1 MLGALKSVSVKKN
14 KDNRIND
21 FSSEIFQ
28 RSLETIRNDLKNSKA
43 ELIIDAMLKEEAR
56 QEIKE
61 IIERKYAAHFM
72 DFEENKLEEVYEYV
86 VSEIVGT
93 GVIERLIKERPDITD
108 ISYNGSYLIVESSDY
123 KEIYKDTDHQ
133 ITDDYITR
141 LIQKFAHAVGKEF
154 TPKKPIFDGVYGS
167 VRINA
172 VHSQNTTGN
181 STMSL
186 RIVRPKLALN
196 EENFEMFAPK
206 FIYEFFKI
214 VMESR
219 NNILIS
225 GETGTGKTELLKLL
239 FSFVLFEH
247 KAIMI
252 EDVPETHVKSLF
264 PDKDVFSW
272 LTGNGVSVT
281 DEIIA
286 ALRNNLRWLMI
297 SELRGKETYEMI
309 QAVLSGHHVVTSLHS
324 VDAETSPKR
333 LVNMSKIGYQ
343 VDEKSLEEDIM
354 RYFNFGFHIKRVVV
368 KTVDAKGKQIKRVI
382 RYLAKIV
389 EYSIEG
395 CQMVFEQKYRN
406 GRFTFSTGELS
417 EEFHDKL
424 AEIDLSYELP
434 KYTDEL
440 ANKEGLVICR

>member
-1 MLGALKSVSVKKN
+1 MLEKFKNVTVKTKKN
-14 KDNRIND
+14 YFD
-21 FSSEIFQ
+21 FNSKNFQ
-28 RSLETIRNDLKNSKA
+28 QSVETIRNDLKNSKA
-43 ELIIDAMLKEEAR
+43 ELVIDAMLIEEAR
-56 QEIKE
+56 LEIKK
-61 IIERKYAAHFM
+61 IIKNNYEAHFM
-72 DFEENKLEEVYEYV
+72 DCDENGLDEVYEYV

-123 KEIYKDTDHQ
+123 KEIYKNADHQ
-133 ITDDYITR
+133 ITEQYITR

-154 TPKKPIFDGVYGS
+154 TPKNPIFDGVYGS
-167 VRINA
+167 IRINA

-196 EENFEMFAPK
+196 ENNFEMFAPK
-206 FIYEFFKI
+206 FIYDFFKVVI
-214 VMESR
+214 ESR
-219 NNILIS
+219 NNVLIS

-239 FSFVLFEH
+239 FSFVRFEH

-286 ALRNNLRWLMI
+286 GLRNNPRWIMI
-297 SELRGKETYEMI
+297 SELRGREAYETI
-309 QAVLSGHHVVTSLHS
+309 QAVLSGHHVLTSLHS

-354 RYFNFGFHIKRVVV
+354 RYFNFGFHIKRIVV
-368 KTVDAKGKQIKRVI
+368 KTRDKEGKLINRVI

-389 EYSIEG
+389 EYSVEG

-406 GRFTFSTGELS
+406 GKFTFSTGELS
-417 EEFHDKL
+417 DEFYEKL
-424 AEIDLSYELP
+424 AEVDLSYELP
-434 KYTDEL
+434 KHTDET
-440 ANKEGLVICR
+440 AFKKDLVISR

>member
-1 MLGALKSVSVKKN
+1 MLEKFKNVTGKTKKNHFDFNSKNFQKSV
-14 KDNRIND
+14 
-21 FSSEIFQ
+21 
-28 RSLETIRNDLKNSKA
+28 ETIRNDLKNSKA
-43 ELIIDAMLKEEAR
+43 ELVIDAMLIEEAR
-56 QEIKE
+56 LEIKK
-61 IIERKYAAHFM
+61 IIKNNYEAHFM
-72 DFEENKLEEVYEYV
+72 DCDENGLDEVYEYV

-108 ISYNGSYLIVESSDY
+108 ISYNGSHLIVESSDY
-123 KEIYKDTDHQ
+123 KEIYKNADHQ
-133 ITDDYITR
+133 ITEQYITR

-154 TPKKPIFDGVYGS
+154 TPKNPIFDGVYGS
-167 VRINA
+167 IRINA

-196 EENFEMFAPK
+196 ENNFEMFAPK
-206 FIYEFFKI
+206 FIYDFFKVVI
-214 VMESR
+214 ESR
-219 NNILIS
+219 NNVLIS

-239 FSFVLFEH
+239 FSFVRFEH

-286 ALRNNLRWLMI
+286 GLRNNPRWIMI
-297 SELRGKETYEMI
+297 SELRGREAYETI
-309 QAVLSGHHVVTSLHS
+309 QAVLSGHHVLTSLHS

-354 RYFNFGFHIKRVVV
+354 RYFNFGFHIKRIVV
-368 KTVDAKGKQIKRVI
+368 KTRDKEGKLINRVI

-389 EYSIEG
+389 EYSVEG

-406 GRFTFSTGELS
+406 GKFTFSTGELS
-417 EEFHDKL
+417 DEFYEKL
-424 AEIDLSYELP
+424 AEVDLSYELP
-434 KYTDEL
+434 KHTDET
-440 ANKEGLVICR
+440 AFKKDLVISR

>member
-1 MLGALKSVSVKKN
+1 MKRFSVKKTN
-14 KDNRIND
+14 GHNTD
-21 FSSEIFQ
+21 FKNFDAK
-28 RSLETIRNDLKNSKA
+28 RLENIRNDLKNRHA
-43 ELIIDAMLKEEAR
+43 ELVIDALLKDEAR
-56 QEIKE
+56 QEIKR
-61 IIERKYAAHFM
+61 IIKKDYPAYFM
-72 DFEENKLEEVYEYV
+72 DFDEDKVDDVIEYV
-86 VSEIVGT
+86 VSELVGT
-93 GVIERLIKERPDITD
+93 GVIERLIKDRPDITD
-108 ISYNGSYLIVESSDY
+108 ISYNGNHLIVESSDY
-123 KEIYKDTDHQ
+123 KEIYKENEHQ
-133 ITDDYITR
+133 ITEQYITR
-141 LIQKFAHAVGKEF
+141 LIQKFAHAVKKDF
-154 TPKKPIFDGVYGS
+154 TPKNPIFDGVYGS
-167 VRINA
+167 IRINA

-272 LTGNGVSVT
+272 LTGNGVTVT

-368 KTVDAKGKQIKRVI
+368 KTTDTNGNQIKRVI

-389 EYSIEG
+389 EYSVEG
-395 CQMVFEQKYRN
+395 CEMVFEQKYRH
-406 GRFTFSTGELS
+406 GKFTYSTGTLS
-417 EEFHDKL
+417 EEFYDKL

-434 KYTDEL
+434 KHTDEV
-440 ANKEGLVICR
+440 AVKKGLVISR

>member
-1 MLGALKSVSVKKN
+1 MKKLSVKKIN
-14 KDNRIND
+14 GHNTDFND
-21 FSSEIFQ
+21 FDAK
-28 RSLETIRNDLKNSKA
+28 RLENIRNDLKNRHA
-43 ELIIDAMLKEEAR
+43 ELVIDALLKEEAR
-56 QEIKE
+56 QEIKR
-61 IIERKYAAHFM
+61 IIKKDYPAYFM
-72 DFEENKLEEVYEYV
+72 DYDEDKVDDVIEYV
-86 VSEIVGT
+86 VSELVGT
-93 GVIERLIKERPDITD
+93 GVIERLIKDRPDITD
-108 ISYNGSYLIVESSDY
+108 ISYNGSHLIVESSDY
-123 KEIYKDTDHQ
+123 KEIYKDNEHQ
-133 ITDDYITR
+133 ITEQYITR

-154 TPKKPIFDGVYGS
+154 TPKNPIFDGVYGS
-167 VRINA
+167 IRINA

-219 NNILIS
+219 NSILIS

-252 EDVPETHVKSLF
+252 EDVPETHVKPLF
-264 PDKDVFSW
+264 PAKDVLSW
-272 LTGNGVSVT
+272 LTGNGVTVT
-281 DEIIA
+281 DEIVA

-333 LVNMSKIGYQ
+333 LVNMSKMGYQ

-368 KTVDAKGKQIKRVI
+368 KTTDTSGNQIKRII

-389 EYSIEG
+389 EYSVEG
-395 CQMVFEQKYRN
+395 CEMVFEQKYRN
-406 GRFTFSTGELS
+406 GKFTYSTGTLS
-417 EEFHDKL
+417 EEFYDKL

-434 KYTDEL
+434 KYTDEV
-440 ANKEGLVICR
+440 AVKKGLVISK

>member
-1 MLGALKSVSVKKN
+1 MKN
-14 KDNRIND
+14 AH
-21 FSSEIFQ
+21 
-28 RSLETIRNDLKNSKA
+28 A
-43 ELIIDAMLKEEAR
+43 ELVIDAMLKEEAR
-56 QEIKE
+56 QEIKK
-61 IIERKYAAHFM
+61 IIKNNYAAHFM
-72 DFEENKLEEVYEYV
+72 DYDENKLDDVYEYV

-93 GVIERLIKERPDITD
+93 GVVERLIKERPDITD

-133 ITDDYITR
+133 ITDQYITR

-154 TPKKPIFDGVYGS
+154 TPKNPIFDGVYGS
-167 VRINA
+167 IRINA

-206 FIYEFFKI
+206 FIYDFFK
-214 VMESR
+214 VVVESR
-219 NNILIS
+219 NSILIS

-264 PDKDVFSW
+264 PGKDVFSW

-281 DEIIA
+281 DEIIG
-286 ALRNNLRWLMI
+286 ALRNNPRWIMI
-297 SELRGKETYEMI
+297 SELRGREAYEMI
-309 QAVLSGHHVVTSLHS
+309 QAVLSGHHVISSLHS

-368 KTVDAKGKQIKRVI
+368 KTRDNDGKPIKRVI
-382 RYLAKIV
+382 RFLAKIV
-389 EYSIEG
+389 EYSIDG

-406 GRFTFSTGELS
+406 GKFTFSTGELS
-417 EEFHDKL
+417 EEFYDKL
-424 AEIDLSYELP
+424 AEVDLSYKLP
-434 KYTDEL
+434 KYMDEI
-440 ANKEGLVICR
+440 ANKKGLVISR

>member
-1 MLGALKSVSVKKN
+1 MKKFSVKKTN
-14 KDNRIND
+14 GHNTDFND
-21 FSSEIFQ
+21 FDTK
-28 RSLETIRNDLKNSKA
+28 RLENIRNDLKNRHA
-43 ELIIDAMLKEEAR
+43 ELVIDALLKEEAR
-56 QEIKE
+56 QEIKR
-61 IIERKYAAHFM
+61 IIKKDYPAYFM
-72 DFEENKLEEVYEYV
+72 DYDEDKVDDVIEYV
-86 VSEIVGT
+86 VSELVGT
-93 GVIERLIKERPDITD
+93 GVIERLIKDRPDITD
-108 ISYNGSYLIVESSDY
+108 ISYNGSHLIVESSDY
-123 KEIYKDTDHQ
+123 KEIYKDNEHQ
-133 ITDDYITR
+133 ITEQYITR

-154 TPKKPIFDGVYGS
+154 TPKNPIFDGVYGS
-167 VRINA
+167 IRINA

-219 NNILIS
+219 NSILIS

-252 EDVPETHVKSLF
+252 EDVPETHVKPLF
-264 PDKDVFSW
+264 PAKDVLSW
-272 LTGNGVSVT
+272 LTGNGVTVT
-281 DEIIA
+281 DEIVA

-333 LVNMSKIGYQ
+333 LVNMSKMGYQ

-368 KTVDAKGKQIKRVI
+368 KTTDTSGNQIKRII

-389 EYSIEG
+389 EYSVEG
-395 CQMVFEQKYRN
+395 CEMVFEQKYRN
-406 GRFTFSTGELS
+406 GKFTYSTGTLS
-417 EEFHDKL
+417 EEFYDKL
-424 AEIDLSYELP
+424 AEIDMSYELP
-434 KYTDEL
+434 KYTDEV
-440 ANKEGLVICR
+440 AVKKGLVISK

>member
-1 MLGALKSVSVKKN
+1 MLEKFKNVTGKTKKN
-14 KDNRIND
+14 HFD
-21 FSSEIFQ
+21 FNSKNFQ
-28 RSLETIRNDLKNSKA
+28 QSVETIRNDLKNSKA
-43 ELIIDAMLKEEAR
+43 ELVIDAMLIEEAR
-56 QEIKE
+56 LEIKK
-61 IIERKYAAHFM
+61 IIKNNYEAHFM
-72 DFEENKLEEVYEYV
+72 DCDENGLDEVYEYV

-123 KEIYKDTDHQ
+123 KEIYKNADHQ
-133 ITDDYITR
+133 ITEQYITR

-154 TPKKPIFDGVYGS
+154 TPKNPIFDGVYGS
-167 VRINA
+167 IRINA

-196 EENFEMFAPK
+196 ENNFEMFAPK
-206 FIYEFFKI
+206 FIYDFFKVVI
-214 VMESR
+214 ESR
-219 NNILIS
+219 NNVLIS

-239 FSFVLFEH
+239 FSFVRFEH

-252 EDVPETHVKSLF
+252 EDVPETHVKTLF

-286 ALRNNLRWLMI
+286 GLRNNPRWIMI
-297 SELRGKETYEMI
+297 SELRGREAYETI
-309 QAVLSGHHVVTSLHS
+309 QAVLSGHHVLTSLHS

-354 RYFNFGFHIKRVVV
+354 RYFNFGFHIKRIVV
-368 KTVDAKGKQIKRVI
+368 KTRDKEGKQINRVI

-389 EYSIEG
+389 EYSVEG

-406 GRFTFSTGELS
+406 GKFTFSSGELS
-417 EEFHDKL
+417 DEFYEKL
-424 AEIDLSYELP
+424 AEVDLSYELP
-434 KYTDEL
+434 KHTDET
-440 ANKEGLVICR
+440 AFKKDLVISR

>member
-1 MLGALKSVSVKKN
+1 MLEKFKNVTGKTKKNHFDFNSKNFQKSV
-14 KDNRIND
+14 
-21 FSSEIFQ
+21 
-28 RSLETIRNDLKNSKA
+28 ETIRNDLKNSKA
-43 ELIIDAMLKEEAR
+43 ELVIDAMLIEEAR
-56 QEIKE
+56 LEIKK
-61 IIERKYAAHFM
+61 IIKNNYEAHFM
-72 DFEENKLEEVYEYV
+72 DCDENGLDEVYEYV

-108 ISYNGSYLIVESSDY
+108 ISYNGSHLIVESSDY
-123 KEIYKDTDHQ
+123 KEIYKNTDHQ
-133 ITDDYITR
+133 ITEQYITR

-154 TPKKPIFDGVYGS
+154 TPKNPIFDGVYGS
-167 VRINA
+167 IRINA

-196 EENFEMFAPK
+196 ENNFEMFAPK
-206 FIYEFFKI
+206 FIYDFFKVVI
-214 VMESR
+214 ESR
-219 NNILIS
+219 NNVLIS

-239 FSFVLFEH
+239 FSFVRFEH

-281 DEIIA
+281 DEVIA
-286 ALRNNLRWLMI
+286 GLRNNPRWIMI
-297 SELRGKETYEMI
+297 SELRGREAYETI
-309 QAVLSGHHVVTSLHS
+309 QAVLSGHHVLTSLHS

-354 RYFNFGFHIKRVVV
+354 RYFNFGFHIKRIVV
-368 KTVDAKGKQIKRVI
+368 KTRDKEGKLINRVI

-389 EYSIEG
+389 EYSVEG

-406 GRFTFSTGELS
+406 GKFTFSTGELS
-417 EEFHDKL
+417 DEFHEKL
-424 AEIDLSYELP
+424 AEVDLSYELP
-434 KYTDEL
+434 KYTDEI
-440 ANKEGLVICR
+440 AFKKDLVISR

>member
-1 MLGALKSVSVKKN
+1 MLEKFKNVTGKTKKN
-14 KDNRIND
+14 HFD
-21 FSSEIFQ
+21 FNSKNFQ
-28 RSLETIRNDLKNSKA
+28 QSVETIRNDLKNSKA
-43 ELIIDAMLKEEAR
+43 ELVIDAMLIEEAR
-56 QEIKE
+56 LEIKK
-61 IIERKYAAHFM
+61 IIKNNYEAHFM
-72 DFEENKLEEVYEYV
+72 DCDENGLDEVYEYV

-123 KEIYKDTDHQ
+123 KEIYKNADHQ
-133 ITDDYITR
+133 ITEQYITR

-154 TPKKPIFDGVYGS
+154 TPKNPIFDGVYGS
-167 VRINA
+167 IRINA

-196 EENFEMFAPK
+196 ENNFEMFAPK
-206 FIYEFFKI
+206 FIYDFFKVVI
-214 VMESR
+214 ESR
-219 NNILIS
+219 NNVLIS

-239 FSFVLFEH
+239 FSFVRFEH

-286 ALRNNLRWLMI
+286 GLRNNPRWIMI
-297 SELRGKETYEMI
+297 SELRGREAYETI
-309 QAVLSGHHVVTSLHS
+309 QAVLSGHHVLTSLHS

-354 RYFNFGFHIKRVVV
+354 RYFNFGFHIKRIVV
-368 KTVDAKGKQIKRVI
+368 KTRDKEGKLINRVI

-389 EYSIEG
+389 EYSVEG

-406 GRFTFSTGELS
+406 GKFTFSTGELS
-417 EEFHDKL
+417 DEFYEKL
-424 AEIDLSYELP
+424 AEVDLSYELP
-434 KYTDEL
+434 KHTDET
-440 ANKEGLVICR
+440 AFKKDLVISR

>member
-1 MLGALKSVSVKKN
+1 MLDKLKNVTGKTKKN
-14 KDNRIND
+14 MD
-21 FSSEIFQ
+21 FNSKNFQ
-28 RSLETIRNDLKNSKA
+28 HSLETIRNDLKNSKA
-43 ELIIDAMLKEEAR
+43 ELVIDAMLKEEAR
-56 QEIKE
+56 QEIKK
-61 IIERKYAAHFM
+61 IVRNNYAAHFM
-72 DFEENKLEEVYEYV
+72 DFDENKLDEVYEYV

-93 GVIERLIKERPDITD
+93 GVIERLINERQDITD
-108 ISYNGSYLIVESSDY
+108 ISYNGSHLIVESSDY
-123 KEIYKDTDHQ
+123 KEIYNNTEHQ
-133 ITDDYITR
+133 ITEQYITR

-154 TPKKPIFDGVYGS
+154 TPKNPIFDGVYDS

-196 EENFEMFAPK
+196 KDNFETFAPK
-206 FIYEFFKI
+206 FIYDFFK
-214 VMESR
+214 VVVESR

-239 FSFVLFEH
+239 FSLVLFEH

-252 EDVPETHVKSLF
+252 EDVPETHVKTLF

-272 LTGNGVSVT
+272 LTGHGVSVT
-281 DEIIA
+281 DEIIS
-286 ALRNNLRWLMI
+286 ALRNNPRWIMI
-297 SELRGKETYEMI
+297 SELRGREAFEMI
-309 QAVLSGHHVVTSLHS
+309 QAVLSGHHVISSLHS

-343 VDEKSLEEDIM
+343 VDEKSLETDIM

-368 KTVDAKGKQIKRVI
+368 KTSDSNGKQIKRVI

-389 EYSIEG
+389 EYSVEG

-406 GRFTFSTGELS
+406 GKFTFSTGELS
-417 EEFHDKL
+417 DEFHEKL
-424 AEIDLSYELP
+424 AEVDLSYELP
-434 KYTDEL
+434 NHTNETAFKKDL
-440 ANKEGLVICR
+440 IISR

>member
-1 MLGALKSVSVKKN
+1 MKKLSVKKTN
-14 KDNRIND
+14 GHNTDFND
-21 FSSEIFQ
+21 FDAK
-28 RSLETIRNDLKNSKA
+28 RLENIRNDLKNRHA
-43 ELIIDAMLKEEAR
+43 ELVIDALLKEEAR
-56 QEIKE
+56 QEIKR
-61 IIERKYAAHFM
+61 IIKKDYPAYFM
-72 DFEENKLEEVYEYV
+72 DYDEDKVDDVIEYV
-86 VSEIVGT
+86 VSELVGT
-93 GVIERLIKERPDITD
+93 GVIERLIKDRPDITD
-108 ISYNGSYLIVESSDY
+108 ISYNGSHLIVESSDY
-123 KEIYKDTDHQ
+123 KEIYKDNEHQ
-133 ITDDYITR
+133 ITEQYITR

-154 TPKKPIFDGVYGS
+154 TPKNPIFDGVYGS
-167 VRINA
+167 IRINA

-219 NNILIS
+219 NSILIS

-252 EDVPETHVKSLF
+252 EDVPETHVKPLF
-264 PDKDVFSW
+264 PAKDVLSW
-272 LTGNGVSVT
+272 LTGNGVTVT
-281 DEIIA
+281 DEIVA

-333 LVNMSKIGYQ
+333 LVNMSKMGYQ

-368 KTVDAKGKQIKRVI
+368 KTNDTSGNQIKRII

-389 EYSIEG
+389 EYSVEG
-395 CQMVFEQKYRN
+395 CEMVFEQKYRN
-406 GRFTFSTGELS
+406 GKFTYSTGTLS
-417 EEFHDKL
+417 EEFYDKL

-434 KYTDEL
+434 KYKDEV
-440 ANKEGLVICR
+440 AVKKGLVISK